1 MEALAALSLAGNIA
15 QFAELS
21 VKLVKT
27 ATKLYKDEGIPD
39 LVEIEAVNSDV
50 QRMMQSIKSDQ
61 ASVHDT
67 DLEFLSQMCI
77 DVSNDLK
84 TLLDSVKVTKT
95 KRMARESVS
104 KAIKSHFQKGNIKAL
119 EDRVLRL
126 RDQVCA
132 HVAILIRYGP
142 IVIQLQEHT
151 ELNVL

>member
-132 HVAILIRYGP
+132 HVATLIRYGP
-142 IVIQLQEHT
+142 IVIQLQEPT